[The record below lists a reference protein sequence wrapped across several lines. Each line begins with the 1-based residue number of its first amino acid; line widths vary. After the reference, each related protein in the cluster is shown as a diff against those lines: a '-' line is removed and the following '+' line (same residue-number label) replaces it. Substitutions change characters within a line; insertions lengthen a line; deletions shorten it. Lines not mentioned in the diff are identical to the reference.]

1 MQTTCRSDS
10 PEPLTHARR
19 RAAMPRHAR
28 RQASDHAS
36 TVPSAC
42 MSQLRARLRDPSRR
56 ARGALEYQ
64 LDQLSHA
71 ARADKKNSA
80 ESKNPVQAAPPVHAW
95 ALDKQHTAVRI
106 KCGMMSSAGRR
117 ICAADRCPIARE
129 RDQACCGDE
138 SPAYL
143 KLRLV
148 HQQLS
153 HLLIDDVPQ
162 PEHKSQSGA
171 RSVE

>member
-1 MQTTCRSDS
+1 VQITCGTDS
-10 PEPLTHARR
+10 PEPVMHAHR

-28 RQASDHAS
+28 RQASNHAS
-36 TVPSAC
+36 TVPSAR

-56 ARGALEYQ
+56 ARSAVEYQ

-117 ICAADRCPIARE
+117 ICAADRCPIAQE
-129 RDQACCGDE
+129 RDQACCGFG

-153 HLLIDDVPQ
+153 HHLIDVVPQ
-162 PEHKSQSGA
+162 PAHRSQT
-171 RSVE
+171 VTW